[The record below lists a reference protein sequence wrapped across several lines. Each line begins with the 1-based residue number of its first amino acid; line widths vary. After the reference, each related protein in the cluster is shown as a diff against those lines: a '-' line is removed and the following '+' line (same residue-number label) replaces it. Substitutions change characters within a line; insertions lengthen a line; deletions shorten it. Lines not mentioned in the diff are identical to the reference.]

1 MIMRNA
7 RYIRAN
13 DQIYMTHFC
22 ENCVGLRK
30 TYYITGQNSK
40 IIIFTLKP
48 KLSIGKVLQ
57 NSILLTIKF
66 IDGNKNL
73 LLLEEK
79 MKSCPF
85 SHIDLIYLKGKNQ
98 NLIF

>member
-1 MIMRNA
+1 
-7 RYIRAN
+7 
-13 DQIYMTHFC
+13 MTHFC
-22 ENCVGLRK
+22 KNCVGLRK

-57 NSILLTIKF
+57 NSILLTINF
-66 IDGNKNL
+66 IDSNKNL

-85 SHIDLIYLKGKNQ
+85 SHIDLIFMKGKKSEFNF
-98 NLIF
+98 LILLNKRKILNNAD